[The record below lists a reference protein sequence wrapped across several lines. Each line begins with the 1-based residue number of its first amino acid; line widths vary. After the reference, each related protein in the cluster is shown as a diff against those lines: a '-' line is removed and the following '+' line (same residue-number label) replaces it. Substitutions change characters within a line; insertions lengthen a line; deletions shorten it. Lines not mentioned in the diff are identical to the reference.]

1 LLLNSL
7 PLATLHEKYID
18 TGSGK
23 PTDYIFANLN
33 KFSAIHELPYAWILK
48 MGSIWYRYKNYV
60 ENNTDILTSIWK
72 DFDYKTNYDPITS
85 AATKTYD
92 IVYGSRNSGERP
104 YTLLGSDIIQTGF
117 YPQVINNFYKILTD
131 YNLFVDR
138 TDSLTYNLNNT
149 TVSFENELILERTTN
164 NFNEI
169 QGPILS
175 CYSYLNINE
184 NYFPYFGEQYQGY
197 KCLFPS
203 AGVQPFQQSY
213 YELRGDGN
221 TNDITV
227 SEIGTSN
234 PMYNGSVKTFWNA
247 PNYGWFD
254 NSQVKMPTPF
264 EYLKYV
270 KTGTTENQPD
280 FDITST
286 YSSIEDLFGVFTK
299 DQLDSF
305 ETEFKEFCKTDGE
318 SKIFSPEGDDTTYAN
333 IVNLFKKMFLVKLDT
348 TVNDISLGNLQAAN
362 INGVLKTFIG
372 INVYFKNGN
381 PKKFDRQQFGYFSKD
396 PQYAPAQTFNYGGS
410 PTNGGQYVSYY
421 KNDPNPLPS
430 DGGKTV
436 EQSKAAYPE
445 VWKTLQEY
453 VGFSTIK
460 DIEYTETSTVYDFFR
475 NNEIPFTSDNIELL
489 YPLIRI
495 YATQKKL
502 NSTYNPTLFAT
513 DIAAILNKA
522 EKQRSA
528 IEQQFR
534 GKLPSALLGQKQ
546 EQTQDVNSKLDGD
559 IIKLEQWELFKAVND
574 KWVSGR
580 DTKNRLLF
588 DEFLF
593 FDKANRDIGDEL
605 IINTDTIRKYCN
617 WDNSSNSV
625 MSLVRQII
633 ADNRMNFFV
642 MPAYIN
648 FYGKSSLRTNNRNVS
663 ILNNANDVFST
674 FTYVDYIDSKPKFLC
689 QYVDRPSQ
697 TLSLDN
703 DPNYP
708 FKSDSFDLGNP
719 TNNPIIDKGSVNQ
732 YNSNKAVGFVVD
744 FGSINQSIF
753 KSVDI
758 NQEQGVAS
766 SEQIQTTIDMG
777 NQGSGKKTMQQT
789 TALYD
794 FYKNRSYTST
804 VKTLGNVMIQPTMYF
819 VLRHMPMFNGTYIIR
834 NVKHSISSGVF
845 NTEFN
850 GQRVSANINTKV
862 SDDLASIN
870 EDFSKKLS
878 DKVKQFVSNNTL
890 VPFDSNSNQYLTG
903 DQAKDYVLSAKTP
916 YQGFIVQT
924 TDLLTQDCSEN
935 INPIYGA
942 IEKVDLITS
951 SITVNELVTLIN
963 TSTNDTLLKTY
974 MFCMLYMMKNE
985 TDLEE
990 SLKYNQ
996 NNLYGVTVDIKQPGA
1011 TSSLI
1016 KKYRCLKTGENFT
1029 RPFATFDTVKDN
1041 IDFIRDIYKD
1051 RIKLYFT
1058 ANLTEEEK
1066 TVNKIIELFYMTWY
1080 TSGTLTQTY
1089 TQNSNY
1095 NTWLGNVRWAYT
1107 QSKTLGL

>member
-1 LLLNSL
+1 
-7 PLATLHEKYID
+7 
-18 TGSGK
+18 
-23 PTDYIFANLN
+23 
-33 KFSAIHELPYAWILK
+33 
-48 MGSIWYRYKNYV
+48 M
-60 ENNTDILTSIWK
+60 
-72 DFDYKTNYDPITS
+72 
-85 AATKTYD
+85 
-92 IVYGSRNSGERP
+92 
-104 YTLLGSDIIQTGF
+104 
-117 YPQVINNFYKILTD
+117 
-131 YNLFVDR
+131 
-138 TDSLTYNLNNT
+138 
-149 TVSFENELILERTTN
+149 
-164 NFNEI
+164 
-169 QGPILS
+169 
-175 CYSYLNINE
+175 
-184 NYFPYFGEQYQGY
+184 
-197 KCLFPS
+197 
-203 AGVQPFQQSY
+203 
-213 YELRGDGN
+213 
-221 TNDITV
+221 
-227 SEIGTSN
+227 
-234 PMYNGSVKTFWNA
+234 
-247 PNYGWFD
+247 
-254 NSQVKMPTPF
+254 
-264 EYLKYV
+264 
-270 KTGTTENQPD
+270 
-280 FDITST
+280 
-286 YSSIEDLFGVFTK
+286 
-299 DQLDSF
+299 
-305 ETEFKEFCKTDGE
+305 
-318 SKIFSPEGDDTTYAN
+318 
-333 IVNLFKKMFLVKLDT
+333 
-348 TVNDISLGNLQAAN
+348 
-362 INGVLKTFIG
+362 
-372 INVYFKNGN
+372 
-381 PKKFDRQQFGYFSKD
+381 
-396 PQYAPAQTFNYGGS
+396 
-410 PTNGGQYVSYY
+410 
-421 KNDPNPLPS
+421 
-430 DGGKTV
+430 
-436 EQSKAAYPE
+436 
-445 VWKTLQEY
+445 
-453 VGFSTIK
+453 
-460 DIEYTETSTVYDFFR
+460 
-475 NNEIPFTSDNIELL
+475 
-489 YPLIRI
+489 
-495 YATQKKL
+495 
-502 NSTYNPTLFAT
+502 
-513 DIAAILNKA
+513 
-522 EKQRSA
+522 
-528 IEQQFR
+528 
-534 GKLPSALLGQKQ
+534 LGQKQ

-559 IIKLEQWELFKAVND
+559 IVKLEQWELFKAVND
-574 KWVSGR
+574 KWISGR
-580 DTKNRLLF
+580 DSKNKLLF

-593 FDKANRDIGDEL
+593 FDRANRDIGDEL
-605 IINTDTIRKYCN
+605 IINTDTIRKFCT

-625 MSLVRQII
+625 MSLVRQIV

-648 FYGKSSLRTNNRNVS
+648 FYGKSTSNNTDRNSS
-663 ILNNANDVFST
+663 IVNNANDVFSS
-674 FTYVDYIDSKPKFLC
+674 FTYVDYINSAPKFLC
-689 QYVDRPSQ
+689 QYIDRPSQ

-719 TNNPIIDKGSVNQ
+719 TNNPILQQGSTNQ
-732 YNSNKAVGFVVD
+732 KNSNKAVGFVVD

-758 NQEQGVAS
+758 NQEQGVTS

-789 TALYD
+789 TSLYD
-794 FYKNRSYTST
+794 FYKNRSYSST

-834 NVKHSISSGVF
+834 NVKHSISSGSF

-1051 RIKLYFT
+1051 RIKSYFT
-1058 ANLTEEEK
+1058 ANLTEEQ

>member
-1 LLLNSL
+1 
-7 PLATLHEKYID
+7 
-18 TGSGK
+18 
-23 PTDYIFANLN
+23 
-33 KFSAIHELPYAWILK
+33 
-48 MGSIWYRYKNYV
+48 
-60 ENNTDILTSIWK
+60 
-72 DFDYKTNYDPITS
+72 
-85 AATKTYD
+85 
-92 IVYGSRNSGERP
+92 
-104 YTLLGSDIIQTGF
+104 
-117 YPQVINNFYKILTD
+117 
-131 YNLFVDR
+131 
-138 TDSLTYNLNNT
+138 
-149 TVSFENELILERTTN
+149 
-164 NFNEI
+164 
-169 QGPILS
+169 
-175 CYSYLNINE
+175 
-184 NYFPYFGEQYQGY
+184 
-197 KCLFPS
+197 
-203 AGVQPFQQSY
+203 
-213 YELRGDGN
+213 
-221 TNDITV
+221 
-227 SEIGTSN
+227 
-234 PMYNGSVKTFWNA
+234 
-247 PNYGWFD
+247 
-254 NSQVKMPTPF
+254 
-264 EYLKYV
+264 
-270 KTGTTENQPD
+270 
-280 FDITST
+280 
-286 YSSIEDLFGVFTK
+286 
-299 DQLDSF
+299 
-305 ETEFKEFCKTDGE
+305 
-318 SKIFSPEGDDTTYAN
+318 
-333 IVNLFKKMFLVKLDT
+333 
-348 TVNDISLGNLQAAN
+348 LGNLQAAN
-362 INGVLKTFIG
+362 INDVLGTFIG
-372 INVYFKNGN
+372 IKVYFKNGN

-396 PQYAPAQTFNYGGS
+396 PQYVPAQTFDY
-410 PTNGGQYVSYY
+410 GGQYVSYY
-421 KNDPNPLPS
+421 PNDPNPLPS
-430 DGGKTV
+430 VSVGGKTV
-436 EQSKAAYPE
+436 EASKTAYPE

-453 VGFSTIK
+453 VGFSTIEN
-460 DIEYTETSTVYDFFR
+460 IEYTLTSTVYDFFR
-475 NNEIPFTSDNIELL
+475 DNQIPFTSDNIKLL
-489 YPLIRI
+489 SPLIRI

-502 NSTYNPTLFAT
+502 NSTYNPTTFAT
-513 DIAAILNKA
+513 DITAILNKA
-522 EKQRSA
+522 EKQRNS

-574 KWVSGR
+574 KWISGR
-580 DTKNRLLF
+580 DSKTKLLF

-593 FDKANRDIGDEL
+593 FDRANRDIGDEL
-605 IINTDTIRKYCN
+605 IINTDTIRKFCT

-625 MSLVRQII
+625 MSLVRQIV

-648 FYGKSSLRTNNRNVS
+648 FYGKSTSNNTDRNSS
-663 ILNNANDVFST
+663 IVNNANDVFSS
-674 FTYVDYIDSKPKFLC
+674 FTYVDYINSAPKFLC
-689 QYVDRPSQ
+689 QYIDRPSQ

-719 TNNPIIDKGSVNQ
+719 TNNPILQQGSTNQ
-732 YNSNKAVGFVVD
+732 KNSNKAVGFVVD

-758 NQEQGVAS
+758 NQEQGVTS

-789 TALYD
+789 TSLYD
-794 FYKNRSYTST
+794 FYKNRSYSST

-834 NVKHSISSGVF
+834 NVKHSISSGSF

-1051 RIKLYFT
+1051 RIKSYFT
-1058 ANLTEEEK
+1058 ANLKEEE

>member
-1 LLLNSL
+1 MFLIKHN
-7 PLATLHEKYID
+7 
-18 TGSGK
+18 G
-23 PTDYIFANLN
+23 
-33 KFSAIHELPYAWILK
+33 
-48 MGSIWYRYKNYV
+48 
-60 ENNTDILTSIWK
+60 
-72 DFDYKTNYDPITS
+72 DF
-85 AATKTYD
+85 
-92 IVYGSRNSGERP
+92 
-104 YTLLGSDIIQTGF
+104 
-117 YPQVINNFYKILTD
+117 
-131 YNLFVDR
+131 
-138 TDSLTYNLNNT
+138 
-149 TVSFENELILERTTN
+149 TN
-164 NFNEI
+164 N
-169 QGPILS
+169 G
-175 CYSYLNINE
+175 
-184 NYFPYFGEQYQGY
+184 
-197 KCLFPS
+197 
-203 AGVQPFQQSY
+203 
-213 YELRGDGN
+213 
-221 TNDITV
+221 
-227 SEIGTSN
+227 
-234 PMYNGSVKTFWNA
+234 
-247 PNYGWFD
+247 
-254 NSQVKMPTPF
+254 
-264 EYLKYV
+264 
-270 KTGTTENQPD
+270 
-280 FDITST
+280 
-286 YSSIEDLFGVFTK
+286 
-299 DQLDSF
+299 
-305 ETEFKEFCKTDGE
+305 
-318 SKIFSPEGDDTTYAN
+318 
-333 IVNLFKKMFLVKLDT
+333 
-348 TVNDISLGNLQAAN
+348 LGNLQAAN
-362 INGVLKTFIG
+362 INDVLGTFIG
-372 INVYFKNGN
+372 IKVYFKNGN

-396 PQYAPAQTFNYGGS
+396 PQYVPAQTFDY
-410 PTNGGQYVSYY
+410 GGQYVSYY
-421 KNDPNPLPS
+421 PNDPNPLPS
-430 DGGKTV
+430 VSVGGKTV
-436 EQSKAAYPE
+436 EASKTAYPE

-453 VGFSTIK
+453 VGFSTIEN
-460 DIEYTETSTVYDFFR
+460 IEYTSTSTVYDFFR
-475 NNEIPFTSDNIELL
+475 DNQIPFTSDNIKLL
-489 YPLIRI
+489 SPLIRI

-502 NSTYNPTLFAT
+502 NSTYNPTTFAT
-513 DIAAILNKA
+513 DITAILNKA
-522 EKQRSA
+522 EKQRNS

-574 KWVSGR
+574 KWISGR
-580 DTKNRLLF
+580 DSKTKLLF

-593 FDKANRDIGDEL
+593 FDRANRDIGDEL
-605 IINTDTIRKYCN
+605 IINTDTIRKFCT

-625 MSLVRQII
+625 MSLVRQIV

-648 FYGKSSLRTNNRNVS
+648 FYGKSTSNNTDRNSS
-663 ILNNANDVFST
+663 IVNNANDVFSS
-674 FTYVDYIDSKPKFLC
+674 FTYVDYINSAPKFLC
-689 QYVDRPSQ
+689 QYIDRPSQ

-719 TNNPIIDKGSVNQ
+719 TNNPILQQGSTNQ
-732 YNSNKAVGFVVD
+732 KNSNKAVGFVVD

-758 NQEQGVAS
+758 NQEQGVTS

-789 TALYD
+789 TSLYD
-794 FYKNRSYTST
+794 FYKNRSYSST

-834 NVKHSISSGVF
+834 NVKHSISSGSF

-870 EDFSKKLS
+870 EDFSKKLL

-1051 RIKLYFT
+1051 RIKSYFT
-1058 ANLTEEEK
+1058 ANLTEEE